1 MKRTIIGLI
10 LLLLGVG
17 TQAFAFKTGRTYNG
31 KPTYNVDGIE
41 YIVMTDVDKEA
52 GKVEYTGAYVV
63 PSADKA
69 LKYSGKIII
78 PQKVAIGE
86 TEYPV
91 VNFIKLS
98 EYSEN
103 EDSSLEIVLPNSLIA
118 ISGVSTQ
125 FNERIK
131 SIDIPASVIGL
142 YGLSYKPD
150 TLCIPKT
157 IQIFGSVSKVK
168 ASYIIFEDGLATCAY
183 YGVCCDNDS
192 IIIPGSMVM
201 QGCALSALNLEY
213 VKIAKS
219 SDATKSPILCDLFC
233 RNSYRIKTIVCEYA
247 TPPEARENAFVLEKS
262 NLDPLYP
269 DVDPED
275 PYPYG
280 YYPTMYDRAT
290 LYVPQEA
297 IEVYKADPVWGK
309 FKNILPIK
317 DGVND
322 VATDDAQVVATEYHD
337 LYGRRLE
344 APAERSIT
352 IRTDVYSDGTRR
364 CTKVLH

>member
-1 MKRTIIGLI
+1 MKKIIAA
-10 LLLLGVG
+10 LLLMLIGAA
-17 TQAFAFKTGRTYNG
+17 TQVYAVKTGRTYNG
-31 KPTYNVDGIE
+31 KDTYNIDGIE
-41 YIVMTDVDKEA
+41 YIVMTEADKEA

-63 PSADKA
+63 PSADKM
-69 LKYSGKIII
+69 LKYSGKIVI
-78 PQKVAIGE
+78 PQIVAIEE

-98 EYSEN
+98 EYPEN
-103 EDSSLEIVLPNSLIA
+103 EDSSLEIVLPNSLIT
-118 ISGVSTQ
+118 ISGESAQ
-125 FNERIK
+125 LKGRIK

-157 IQIFGSVSKVK
+157 IQFFGPVSEVN

-183 YGVCCDNDS
+183 YGVSCDNDS
-192 IIIPGSMVM
+192 ITIPGSMVM

-213 VKIAKS
+213 MKIAKS

-233 RNSYRIKTIVCEYA
+233 RNSYRIKTIVCEYT

-262 NLDPLYP
+262 TLDPLYP
-269 DVDPED
+269 EVDPED

-280 YYPTMYDRAT
+280 YSPTMYDRAT
-290 LYVPQEA
+290 LYVPAEA
-297 IEVYKADPVWGK
+297 IEAYKAAPEWK
-309 FKNILPIK
+309 LFKNILPIK

-322 VATDDAQVVATEYHD
+322 VTADDAQVVATEYHD
-337 LYGRRLE
+337 LSGRRLE
-344 APAERSIT
+344 VPAERGIT
-352 IRTDVYSDGTRR
+352 IRTDIYSDGTRR
-364 CTKVLH
+364 CAKMLR